1 MAGTLFIVP
10 GKEGEKRSR
19 EVDRSGWPPTK
30 RVRPSYE
37 PDPLTRRPRGSN
49 IKHPGQEQ
57 AQKVGQPVR
66 SSQFFR
72 KLENPKVSTT
82 KNPRGRIPAGS
93 SPGKFTP
100 NRTSR
105 VPSGTTSSSTDR
117 FVPGQTF
124 RHPYESSSSETSR
137 SSESTERLSYSE
149 IMHDIQRARRELQD
163 LLAGRRPILE
173 TPNPG
178 EPPKKLTRKN
188 LAKHR
193 RAERKRFAKERRK
206 AMTLPPLPPV
216 LRHNPPIFAQVDWDK
231 GASQSYRDNSISPR
245 MK

>member
-1 MAGTLFIVP
+1 MAGTLFIIP

-19 EVDRSGWPPTK
+19 EVDRSGWLPTK

-37 PDPLTRRPRGSN
+37 PDPLSRRPRGSN
-49 IKHPGQEQ
+49 IKLPGQEQ
-57 AQKVGQPVR
+57 AQKVGHPVP

-72 KLENPKVSTT
+72 KLENSKVSTI
-82 KNPRGRIPAGS
+82 KNPRGRIPA
-93 SPGKFTP
+93 
-100 NRTSR
+100 R
-105 VPSGTTSSSTDR
+105 SST
-117 FVPGQTF
+117 GQTF
-124 RHPYESSSSETSR
+124 RVPYESSSSETSR

-149 IMHDIQRARRELQD
+149 IMHDIQRARKELHD

-173 TPNPG
+173 TSNPG
-178 EPPKKLTRKN
+178 EPPRKLTRKN

-206 AMTLPPLPPV
+206 AMTLPSLPPV
-216 LRHNPPIFAQVDWDK
+216 LRHNPPIFAPVDWDK
-231 GASQSYRDNSISPR
+231 GASQSYEDDSISPR